1 MSNYKK
7 KNIHHQPA
15 RAGNMPG
22 AQAFGNT
29 VGTQVSATSG
39 AEALGNTSAKAGE
52 LTVIAL
58 SHSSAIS
65 LESIEYE
72 DQKRDERFMHYLN
85 ETEALEDIEQSSE
98 DEIYS
103 SSENEDE
110 ETERFTISNKE
121 SGPLAV
127 TLREDDYDPFEDMT
141 DEEWLI
147 GTLLPP
153 QNEKT
158 ERFTISNKES
168 GPLAV
173 TLREDDD
180 DDTDC
185 VCHPRVYA
193 LKKNA
198 SCFKRYQDEARPKS
212 RTNKRVQWAPTK
224 QLKTFYQEP
233 VAPDYWQSERDT
245 EKARK
250 ERQSEQ
256 FWKIP
261 CRWNINENQWRSY
274 CKDRE

>member
-1 MSNYKK
+1 MS
-7 KNIHHQPA
+7 
-15 RAGNMPG
+15 G
-22 AQAFGNT
+22 AVALGNT
-29 VGTQVSATSG
+29 SGTQVSGNIVGTQVSATSG
-39 AEALGNTSAKAGE
+39 AEAPGNPFPSVGSASSGGLVAA
-52 LTVIAL
+52 AL

-85 ETEALEDIEQSSE
+85 ETEALEDNEQSSE
-98 DEIYS
+98 DEIDS
-103 SSENEDE
+103 SSEYEDE
-110 ETERFTISNKE
+110 ETERFTISNKKP
-121 SGPLAV
+121 GPLAV
-127 TLREDDYDPFEDMT
+127 TLDDDYDPFEDMT

-233 VAPDYWQSERDT
+233 VAPDYWQSERDR
-245 EKARK
+245 EKAKK
-250 ERQSEQ
+250 ERKSEL
-256 FWKIP
+256 FWKVYP
-261 CRWNINENQWRSY
+261 CYWNINDKLWCRY
-274 CKDRE
+274 CEEDRG

>member
-1 MSNYKK
+1 MMSNYKK

-52 LTVIAL
+52 LAVIAL

-153 QNEKT
+153 EKT
-158 ERFTISNKES
+158 ERFTISNKEP

-173 TLREDDD
+173 SGDDYY
-180 DDTDC
+180 DTNC

-212 RTNKRVQWAPTK
+212 RTNKRVQWARTK
-224 QLKTFYQEP
+224 QQKTFYQEP

-245 EKARK
+245 EKAKK
-250 ERQSEQ
+250 ERKFEL
-256 FWKIP
+256 FWKVYP
-261 CRWNINENQWRSY
+261 CYWNINDKLWRSY
-274 CKDRE
+274 CKGP